1 MTVQTVIGDV
11 FVALGVVLIGVA
23 AVGLLR
29 LPDVYNRANAVA
41 KAASLGLVSVLF
53 GVVVLAPGVTA
64 VVVLLIAIALQLFT
78 VPIAGYKIGEAAFLS
93 GAPVAPGTHL
103 DDLGDGYGRDGAP
116 PTGQQVGRDPDST
129 VP

>member
-1 MTVQTVIGDV
+1 MTAQTVVGDV
-11 FVALGVVLIGVA
+11 FVALGVFLIGVA

-53 GVVVLAPGVTA
+53 GVVVLTPGVTA
-64 VVVLLIAIALQLFT
+64 VVVLLVAIALQLFT

-93 GAPVAPGTHL
+93 GAPVATGTHC
-103 DDLGDGYGRDGAP
+103 DDLGPGFGRDGAP
-116 PTGQQVGRDPDST
+116 PTGQ
-129 VP
+129 